1 MAKGHSS
8 FNEEIFVPPTGSLE
22 HALVPGKSVSS
33 PLCGSLSQ
41 SELVKEA
48 LSDPSFL
55 KQVRGLEAMLC
66 VRARAVAPDG
76 AHSDA
81 GVSPVSSGR
90 AARKTDS
97 IDALFETSGAVHDG
111 VVPRSVAG
119 ASVDA
124 VAPCAASVGKGF
136 ATNKCDLGDGMG
148 TETDSERVLVTAAH
162 DAVIVAAEESRQA
175 GLTVACGLSLDSQN
189 SRIHLGCLTVKNS
202 FFSSGMTC
210 TCTLFCCLCHW

>member
-8 FNEEIFVPPTGSLE
+8 SNEEMFVNFSPRTGSLE
-22 HALVPGKSVSS
+22 HAPVPGTSVSS
-33 PLCGSLSQ
+33 PSCGSLSQ

-48 LSDPSFL
+48 FSDPSFL
-55 KQVRGLEAMLC
+55 KQVRGLEAMLR

-81 GVSPVSSGR
+81 GVLPVSSGR
-90 AARKTDS
+90 AACKTDS

-119 ASVDA
+119 ASADA

-148 TETDSERVLVTAAH
+148 TETDSECVLVMAESEAH
-162 DAVIVAAEESRQA
+162 DVVTVAAEESRQSL
-175 GLTVACGLSLDSQN
+175 GLQLHQVADLVGEP
-189 SRIHLGCLTVKNS
+189 K
-202 FFSSGMTC
+202 
-210 TCTLFCCLCHW
+210 